1 MQCEQGCAP
10 LFEIRRPT
18 WHMFS
23 RINLNYPNP
32 NLNIHTAHR
41 LLFNLCLCASLS
53 RWACRGHCRSQLAV
67 VPKWRQ
73 FQAVFSFQKIQS
85 MAFTTTPTADGE
97 STVKSKLYLIVWNK
111 ILNSIQASGF
121 VKIRTGNF
129 RTIQQFS

>member
-18 WHMFS
+18 WHMFF
-23 RINLNYPNP
+23 RVNLNYPNP
-32 NLNIHTAHR
+32 NLNIHTA
-41 LLFNLCLCASLS
+41 CSLTCVCV
-53 RWACRGHCRSQLAV
+53 RHLHNGPAEVIV
-67 VPKWRQ
+67 VPSLRWFRKWRQ

-85 MAFTTTPTADGE
+85 LAFTTTPTADGE

-111 ILNSIQASGF
+111 ILNSIQASRF